1 MENEN
6 NNLLPQPPQE
16 DGRKKEKKSYRKGL
30 LTGVLIML
38 LLVCGAGIVLR
49 ATGGAIVLGASGSA
63 LTGSSAQKLN
73 FLERVIDAY
82 YYKSDD
88 VSESDRRTG
97 MYKGLVESLDDV
109 YSTYYTADEYKELTE
124 QTSGTFYGIG
134 AYVSYDTEKEYCVIA
149 GVIDDSPA
157 QKAGVKEGDIIYKV
171 DGKTVTGMASDE
183 VVKLIRGDQG
193 TKVNLT
199 VIRDGEETSM
209 EITRDKVDS
218 TTVNSKMLD
227 GGVGYLQITEFDDV
241 TTDQFTDAL
250 NDLKKQ
256 GMKYMILDLRSNPG
270 GNVTTV
276 TDIAKQILPKGMIF
290 YMQDKNGKKTEYTCD
305 GADFDYPLAVL
316 VNGYSASASEIL
328 SGAIQDAGIGT
339 IIGTQTY
346 GKGVV
351 QTIFPLDDGT
361 AVKLTVADYYTRNGR
376 SINKVGI
383 TPDDVIEFDSD
394 SYQKDGTDNQLNEA
408 VAVVT
413 GEKTVTKSNADS
425 TSTESAAAAESTESA
440 AAAESA
446 QDTES
451 AAEEATK

>member
-1 MENEN
+1 MEEN
-6 NNLLPQPPQE
+6 NNIE
-16 DGRKKEKKSYRKGL
+16 DNIRDNVREKKRKREYRRGL
-30 LTGVLIML
+30 WTGVLITL
-38 LLVCGAGIVLR
+38 LIVCVAVGALR
-49 ATGGAIVLGASGSA
+49 LSGGTILIGSSGSA
-63 LTGSSAQKLN
+63 LTGKSAQKLN
-73 FLERVIDAY
+73 LIERYIDAY

-88 VSESDRRTG
+88 VSESERRSG

-109 YSTYYTADEYKELTE
+109 YSTYYTKDEYKELTE

-134 AYVSYDTEKEYCVIA
+134 AYVSYDTDNEYCVIA
-149 GVIDDSPA
+149 GVIEDSPA
-157 QKAGVKEGDIIYKV
+157 EKAGVKEGDIIYKV
-171 DGKTVTGMASDE
+171 DGKTVTGMESDE
-183 VVKLIRGDQG
+183 VVKLIRGDRG

-199 VIRDGEETSM
+199 VIRDGEEVSM

-227 GGVGYLQITEFDDV
+227 GNVGYLQITEFDDV
-241 TTDQFTDAL
+241 TTDQFTDAF
-250 NDLKKQ
+250 NDLKDQ
-256 GMKYMILDLRSNPG
+256 GMKYMVLDLRSNPG

-276 TDIAKQILPKGMIF
+276 TAIAEEILPKGLIF
-290 YMQDKNGKKTEYTCD
+290 YMQDKNGKKTEYKCK

-351 QTIFPLDDGT
+351 QTVFPLDDGT
-361 AVKLTVADYYTRNGR
+361 ALKLTVADYYTRNGR

-383 TPDDVIEFDSD
+383 TPDDKIEFDAD
-394 SYQKDGTDNQLNEA
+394 LYKKDGTDNQLEEA

-413 GEKTVTKSNADS
+413 GKKTVEKNSSAGSTGD
-425 TSTESAAAAESTESA
+425 TSTESAAK
-440 AAAESA
+440 
-446 QDTES
+446 
-451 AAEEATK
+451 EEPK